1 MRARGRP
8 LLEALGAG
16 ILVLSKQHYVKT
28 LAIKLPEDVD
38 ARLDATAKRTGRTK
52 SALVRE
58 AVTLLLDSAAAAPG
72 SAAELAGELVGSV
85 RGLPADLS
93 DNPAHLKG
101 FGR

>member
-1 MRARGRP
+1 M
-8 LLEALGAG
+8 LEALGAG

>member
-1 MRARGRP
+1 M
-8 LLEALGAG
+8 
-16 ILVLSKQHYVKT
+16 KT

-38 ARLDATAKRTGRTK
+38 ARLCAAARRTGRTK

-58 AVTLLLDSAAAAPG
+58 AVTLLLADAAAAPG
-72 SAAELAGELVGSV
+72 SAAELAGDLVGSV

-93 DNPAHLKG
+93 DNPAHLEG